1 MANFFKRA
9 ALPRCDCRKSES
21 PVDSAPLCECHL
33 IDNGYAEV
41 VLARN
46 LMAMSLEGELH

>member
-1 MANFFKRA
+1 MANFFKSV
-9 ALPRCDCRKSES
+9 ALPGYNCRKSES
-21 PVDSAPLCECHL
+21 PVDAAPLCWGHL

-46 LMAMSLEGELH
+46 LMAMSIK